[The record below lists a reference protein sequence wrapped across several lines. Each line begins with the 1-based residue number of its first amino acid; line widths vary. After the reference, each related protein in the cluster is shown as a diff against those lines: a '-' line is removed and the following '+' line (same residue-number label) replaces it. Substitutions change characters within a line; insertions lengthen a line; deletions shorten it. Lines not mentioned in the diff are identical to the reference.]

1 MSVNNIGSKKV
12 RIFFLR
18 YTDTTNSALKRNFK
32 SKHQLVNTTPHY
44 VQGYVMSST
53 ASTATTRRTTR
64 KKKGPRFDIFKPQN
78 YANLSALWK
87 HRENLRRNLQ
97 RAQNKVALLE
107 KSENK
112 DNSENSER
120 LVRAQKDVERNQR
133 HLKHIDENK
142 AHFYE
147 HIKILMDL
155 VLIESRLPPDGNN
168 KEQIEN
174 LVMLFN
180 KAIV

>member
-1 MSVNNIGSKKV
+1 MN
-12 RIFFLR
+12 
-18 YTDTTNSALKRNFK
+18 
-32 SKHQLVNTTPHY
+32 Y
-44 VQGYVMSST
+44 VLINKIHMSSNT
-53 ASTATTRRTTR
+53 VSSTSSRRTR

-107 KSENK
+107 RTENK
-112 DNSENSER
+112 EQ

-133 HLKHIDENK
+133 HLKQLEENK
-142 AHFYE
+142 THFYE

-155 VLIESRLPPDGNN
+155 VLIESRLPPEEGNR
-168 KEQIEN
+168 EQIEN
-174 LVMLFN
+174 LVTLFN
-180 KAIV
+180 RAIL